1 MFSSLRI
8 KLLLSHLAVIILAM
22 GLSGALLLS
31 FLERY
36 FLAAIEENLVAQAR
50 ITAQTLIPGATVAGA
65 EDEPQV
71 VEDVATVNVLQQQ
84 RVSNISVQTQNL
96 AVPEPGVTVGDVD
109 LSYLADTSLELGT
122 QLETHIR
129 VVDTGGVVVLD
140 SWNDDL
146 GANLSDDALVA
157 QALTGQYAS
166 RVERGDTDAMT
177 VALPAL
183 VDGALVG
190 VVYLSQ
196 PLTDVTTVVRDVRSR
211 LLLSTVIAL
220 ALSGIVGLVFSRA
233 ITRPVRRLTVAAG
246 TVAQGHFDTQVPA
259 RSRDELGQLSRA
271 FNAMTS
277 RLRAARQMQTDFVA
291 NVSHEL
297 RTPLTSIKGMVETLR
312 AGAVDD
318 LDVRDR
324 FLGTVEGETNRLIR
338 LVNDLLLL
346 SRADSEALNLRREA
360 VDAVALVRAAVE
372 RMTPQ
377 ADVAS
382 VTLRMA
388 ASPAQLTVWADADR
402 IAQVLVNLLDNAIK
416 YSKSGGEVTV
426 SVSSGSEH
434 TVLIQVRDQGVGIPA
449 DALLRIGERFYRAD
463 KSRARSAAYAHGGS
477 GLGLAIAQALVVAHG
492 GKLWLESREG
502 EGTTAQ
508 FTLPVVS

>member
-22 GLSGALLLS
+22 GLSGVLLLS

-36 FLAAIEENLVAQAR
+36 FLEAIEENLMAQAQ

-65 EDEPQV
+65 DIEPQAA
-71 VEDVATVNVLQQQ
+71 EDAATVNVLQQR

-96 AVPEPGVTVGDVD
+96 AVPESAVTVGNVD
-109 LSYLADTSLELGT
+109 LSYLANTSLELGT

-129 VVDTGGVVVLD
+129 IVDAAGMVVLD
-140 SWNDDL
+140 SRNADIGVNLRDDP
-146 GANLSDDALVA
+146 LVA
-157 QALTGQYAS
+157 QALNGQYVN
-166 RVERGDTDAMT
+166 RVERGDINTMT
-177 VALPAL
+177 VALPLHVTGKLA
-183 VDGALVG
+183 G

-211 LLLSTVIAL
+211 LLLSTMIAL
-220 ALSGIVGLVFSRA
+220 LLSGIVGLVFSRA
-233 ITRPVRRLTVAAG
+233 ITRPVRHLTDAAG
-246 TVAQGHFDTQVPA
+246 AVAQGHFGTQVPA

-271 FNAMTS
+271 FNDMTL

-312 AGAVDD
+312 AGAVED

-324 FLGTVEGETNRLIR
+324 FLGTVESETDRLIR

-346 SRADSEALNLRREA
+346 SRADSEALNLRREP

-377 ADVAS
+377 ADVAG
-382 VTLRMA
+382 VTLQVA
-388 ASPAQLTVWADADR
+388 AAPAGLSVWADSDR

-416 YSKSGGEVTV
+416 YSRPGGEVTV
-426 SVSSGSEH
+426 SVSPGPEH

-449 DALLRIGERFYRAD
+449 DALPRIGERFYRAD
-463 KSRARSAAYAHGGS
+463 KARSRAHGGS
-477 GLGLAIAQALVVAHG
+477 GLGLAIAQALIEAHG

-502 EGTTAQ
+502 EGTTAR
-508 FTLPVVS
+508 FTLPGV

>member
-36 FLAAIEENLVAQAR
+36 FLEAIEDSLIAQAQ
-50 ITAQTLIPGATVAGA
+50 ITAQTLIPGATIAGA
-65 EDEPQV
+65 DTTPQTAEDA
-71 VEDVATVNVLQQQ
+71 ATVNVLQQR

-96 AVPEPGVTVGDVD
+96 AVPETGVTVGDVD
-109 LSYLADTSLELGT
+109 LSYLADTLLELGT
-122 QLETHIR
+122 QLETRIR
-129 VVDTGGVVVLD
+129 VVDVKGAVVLD
-140 SWNDDL
+140 SWNADL
-146 GANLSDDALVA
+146 GVNLSADALVA
-157 QALTGQYAS
+157 QALGGQYAS
-166 RVERGDTDAMT
+166 HVERGAVDAMS
-177 VALPAL
+177 VALPAF
-183 VDGALVG
+183 VGGKLVG

-196 PLTDVTTVVRDVRSR
+196 PLTDVTTVVRDLRGR
-211 LLLSTVIAL
+211 LLLSTIIAL
-220 ALSGIVGLVFSRA
+220 LLSGIVGLVFSRA
-233 ITRPVRRLTVAAG
+233 ITRPVRRLTEAAG
-246 TVAQGHFDTQVPA
+246 AVAQGHFDTRVPA

-271 FNAMTS
+271 FNAMTA

-312 AGAVDD
+312 AGAVED

-324 FLGTVEGETNRLIR
+324 FLGTVESETDRLIR

-360 VDAVALVRAAVE
+360 MDAVALVRVAVE

-377 ADVAS
+377 ADNAGVR
-382 VTLRMA
+382 LRLSPTTA
-388 ASPAQLTVWADADR
+388 ALPVWADRDR
-402 IAQVLVNLLDNAIK
+402 VAQVLVNLLDNAIK
-416 YSKSGGEVTV
+416 YSKPGGEVTV
-426 SVSSGSEH
+426 SVSPGPEH
-434 TVLIQVRDQGVGIPA
+434 TVLIEVRDRGIGIPA
-449 DALLRIGERFYRAD
+449 DALPRVGERFYRAD
-463 KSRARSAAYAHGGS
+463 KARSRAHGGS
-477 GLGLAIAQALVVAHG
+477 GLGLAIAQALVEAHG

-502 EGTTAQ
+502 EGTTAR

>member
-36 FLAAIEENLVAQAR
+36 FLQAIEDNLVAQAR
-50 ITAQTLIPGATVAGA
+50 ITAQTLIPGATAAGA
-65 EDEPQV
+65 EAEPHAA
-71 VEDVATVNVLQQQ
+71 EDVAAVNVLQQQ

-96 AVPEPGVTVGDVD
+96 AVPETGVTVGDVD
-109 LSYLADTSLELGT
+109 LSYLAATSLELGT
-122 QLETHIR
+122 QLETRIR
-129 VVDTGGVVVLD
+129 VVDVKGAVVLD
-140 SWNDDL
+140 SWNTDL
-146 GANLSDDALVA
+146 GADLSNDALVA
-157 QALTGQYAS
+157 KALTGQYAS
-166 RVERGDTDAMT
+166 RVDRGDVDAMT

-220 ALSGIVGLVFSRA
+220 ALSGVVGLLFSRA
-233 ITRPVRRLTVAAG
+233 ITRPVRRLTEAAG
-246 TVAQGHFDTQVPA
+246 TVAQGHLDTQVPVRA
-259 RSRDELGQLSRA
+259 RDELGQLSRA
-271 FNAMTS
+271 FNDMTS

-372 RMTPQ
+372 RLSPQ
-377 ADVAS
+377 ADVYG
-382 VTLRMA
+382 VTLRLA
-388 ASPAQLTVWADADR
+388 DAPSTLPVWADGDR
-402 IAQVLVNLLDNAIK
+402 IAQVLVNLLDNALK
-416 YSKSGGEVTV
+416 YSRPGGEVTV
-426 SVSSGSEH
+426 SVFSGPERAA
-434 TVLIQVRDQGVGIPA
+434 LIEVRDMGVGIPA
-449 DALLRIGERFYRAD
+449 DALPRIGERFYRAD
-463 KSRARSAAYAHGGS
+463 KARVRSAAHGGS
-477 GLGLAIAQALVVAHG
+477 GLGLAIAQALIEAHG
-492 GKLWLESREG
+492 GKLWVESREG
-502 EGTTAQ
+502 EGTTAR

>member
-36 FLAAIEENLVAQAR
+36 FLEAIEESLVAQAQ
-50 ITAQTLIPGATVAGA
+50 ITAQTLIPGAMVAGTDA
-65 EDEPQV
+65 ELPV
-71 VEDVATVNVLQQQ
+71 TEDVSRVNVLQQQ
-84 RVSNISVQTQNL
+84 RVSNISVQTENL
-96 AVPEPGVTVGDVD
+96 ATPEPGMMVGDVD

-122 QLETHIR
+122 QLETRIR

-146 GANLSDDALVA
+146 GANLSNDALVA
-157 QALTGQYAS
+157 QALNGKYTS
-166 RVERGDTDAMT
+166 RVDHGYVDTMT

-183 VDGALVG
+183 VDGALAG

-196 PLTDVTTVVRDVRSR
+196 PLTDVATVVRDLRSR

-220 ALSGIVGLVFSRA
+220 LLSGIVGLVFSRA
-233 ITRPVRRLTVAAG
+233 ITRPVRRLTEAAG
-246 TVAQGHFDTQVPA
+246 EVAQGQLDTQVPA

-271 FNAMTS
+271 FNAMTA
-277 RLRAARQMQTDFVA
+277 RLRSARQMQVDFVA

-312 AGAVDD
+312 AGAVED

-324 FLGTVEGETNRLIR
+324 FLGTVESETDRLIR
-338 LVNDLLLL
+338 MVHDLLLL
-346 SRADSEALNLRREA
+346 SRADSEALNLRCEP
-360 VDAVALVRAAVE
+360 VDVAHLARLTVE
-372 RMTPQ
+372 RLTPQ
-377 ADVAS
+377 ADTRG
-382 VTLRMA
+382 VTQRVESAPDLP
-388 ASPAQLTVWADADR
+388 PAWADPDR
-402 IAQVLVNLLDNAIK
+402 VAQVLVNVLDNATK
-416 YSKSGGEVTV
+416 YSPPEATV
-426 SVSSGSEH
+426 DVAVLAGPER
-434 TVLIQVRDQGVGIPA
+434 TVLVQVRDHGIGIPPE
-449 DALLRIGERFYRAD
+449 ALPRIGERFYRAD
-463 KSRARSAAYAHGGS
+463 KARARAHGGS
-477 GLGLAIAQALVVAHG
+477 GLGLAIAQALVEAHG
-492 GKLWLESREG
+492 GKLWLESHEG
-502 EGTTAQ
+502 EGTTAR